1 MADLSVVDL
10 IRTCLNVFNKAQV
23 AAVSGRDVTI
33 DRAEDDVITLKDV
46 DKIVLAVGVEPNMKI
61 PDDLAAEGFE
71 VHIIGGCN
79 QIAGITEAVA
89 AGAKVGRKL

>member
-1 MADLSVVDL
+1 ML
-10 IRTCLNVFNKAQV
+10 TKF
-23 AAVSGRDVTI
+23 
-33 DRAEDDVITLKDV
+33 
-46 DKIVLAVGVEPNMKI
+46 VLAVGVKPNMKI

-79 QIAGITEAVA
+79 RIAGITEAVA

>member
-1 MADLSVVDL
+1 MIDLSVVHL
-10 IRTCLNVFNKAQV
+10 IRTCLNEFNKAQV
-23 AAVSGRDVTI
+23 AAVSGRDVAI
-33 DRAEDDVITLKDV
+33 DRAEDVITLKGV
-46 DKIVLAVGVEPNMKI
+46 HKIVLAAGVEPNMKI

-71 VHIIGGCN
+71 VNIIGGCN

>member
-1 MADLSVVDL
+1 MIDLSVVHL

-33 DRAEDDVITLKDV
+33 DRAEDVITLKDV
-46 DKIVLAVGVEPNMKI
+46 DKIVLAVGVKPNMKI

-79 QIAGITEAVA
+79 QIARITEAVA